1 MRHWGSNFDHLI
13 SVQNIGAVA
22 KLVAAPFFMMM
33 ESKMGRLSGKIALVT
48 GGASVPGLGSAT
60 AIRFAEEG
68 AVVYLTDRD
77 AEGAEKVAA
86 DIRASGGQ
94 AHALAHDVT
103 SEADWDRV
111 MAAVI
116 GGHGCLDVLVNNAG
130 IAVLRMI
137 EDFTTEDW
145 NLQINVNLN
154 SVFYGTKR
162 AVVAMRK
169 VGQGGSIIN
178 ISSVA
183 GIAGVPACGAY
194 AAAKGGLRIFSKT
207 IAMETAKDKIRV
219 NTVHPGMILT
229 NMQGVALEDNAD
241 NYDATL
247 ALVPMGYMGE
257 PLDIANMNLFLA
269 SDEARYITG
278 AEMVVDGGMMAH

>member
-1 MRHWGSNFDHLI
+1 
-13 SVQNIGAVA
+13 
-22 KLVAAPFFMMM
+22 
-33 ESKMGRLSGKIALVT
+33 MGRLAGKTALVT

-68 AVVYLTDRD
+68 AVVYVTDRD
-77 AEGAEKVAA
+77 LEGAEKVAA
-86 DIRASGGQ
+86 SIRETGGK
-94 AHALAHDVT
+94 AYALAHDVT

-111 MAAVI
+111 MAAI
-116 GGHGCLDVLVNNAG
+116 DAAEGGLDVLVNNAG

-137 EDFTTEDW
+137 EDFTTADW
-145 NLQINVNLN
+145 NLQNNVNLN
-154 SVFYGTKR
+154 SVFYGSKR
-162 AVVAMRK
+162 AVLAMRK
-169 VGQGGSIIN
+169 PGADGKPRGGSIIN

-183 GIAGVPACGAY
+183 GIGGVPGCAAY
-194 AAAKGGLRIFSKT
+194 AAAKGGVKVFSKV
-207 IAMETAKDKIRV
+207 IAMECAAQKIRC

-229 NMQGVALEDNAD
+229 NMQGVAAEDNAD

-247 ALVPMGYMGE
+247 ALIPMGYMGD

-278 AEMVVDGGMMAH
+278 AEFIVDGGMMAH

>member
-1 MRHWGSNFDHLI
+1 
-13 SVQNIGAVA
+13 
-22 KLVAAPFFMMM
+22 M
-33 ESKMGRLSGKIALVT
+33 EKYMGRLSGKITLVT
-48 GGASVPGLGSAT
+48 GGASIPGLGSAT

-68 AVVYLTDRD
+68 AVVYVTDRD

-86 DIRASGGQ
+86 VIRASGGK
-94 AHALAHDVT
+94 AHALEHDVT
-103 SEADWDRV
+103 NEADWDRV

-116 GGHGCLDVLVNNAG
+116 SGHGRLDTLVNNAG

-162 AVVAMRK
+162 AVIAMRQ
-169 VGQGGSIIN
+169 VGEGGSIIN

-207 IAMETAKDKIRV
+207 IAMETAKDRIRV
-219 NTVHPGMILT
+219 NSVHPGMILT

-241 NYDATL
+241 NYDATM
-247 ALVPMGYMGE
+247 ALVPMGYMGD

-269 SDEARYITG
+269 SDESRYCTG
-278 AEMVVDGGMMAH
+278 AEFVVDGGMMAH